1 LCPFTAIYAA
11 NPLSEGPTLFALTL
25 AIWCAARFRERA
37 SWNSALG
44 FTFAMTYAALL
55 RPDGVLAALAFA
67 PAMLVGVGRGNER
80 GVMESGRAVRML
92 LVCVLLG
99 ATPFVAWTWRNWR
112 VFHVFEPLAPRYAND
127 PGEDIHEGWE
137 NWTKTWSL
145 DFVST
150 YGVYWNVPD
159 NELDIKQ
166 LPRRAFDSA
175 EQYSETA
182 SLADDYNRNGY
193 NLTSEIDSRFAHL
206 AEQRSVAHPIR
217 SHVLLP
223 LGRVADMWLRPRV
236 ENLPID
242 LDWWVY
248 AHHKAETRFA
258 WFYAALNAFYLM
270 LGAAGLWLRP
280 RMWQWML
287 AYMALRSAMLL
298 TVAAPEARYTLEC
311 FPMLFVL
318 GGVALYRLMNWVL
331 LSVLKVKASAG
342 RG

>member
-1 LCPFTAIYAA
+1 
-11 NPLSEGPTLFALTL
+11 
-25 AIWCAARFRERA
+25 
-37 SWNSALG
+37 
-44 FTFAMTYAALL
+44 
-55 RPDGVLAALAFA
+55 
-67 PAMLVGVGRGNER
+67 
-80 GVMESGRAVRML
+80 ML

-99 ATPFVAWTWRNWR
+99 ATPFVAWTWRNWH

-175 EQYSETA
+175 EQYAETA

-193 NLTSEIDSRFAHL
+193 NLTPEIDSRFAHL
-206 AEQRSVAHPIR
+206 AEQRSVAHPMR

-258 WFYAALNAFYLM
+258 WFYAALNAFYLL
-270 LGAAGLWLRP
+270 LGDGR
-280 RMWQWML
+280 
-287 AYMALRSAMLL
+287 
-298 TVAAPEARYTLEC
+298 TVAAAANVAVDAGLHGAAKRDAADCCGSGSSLHARVLSHVVCAGWDCALPINELGLAVGLE
-311 FPMLFVL
+311 
-318 GGVALYRLMNWVL
+318 GEGVCGERLIHLDV
-331 LSVLKVKASAG
+331 
-342 RG
+342 